1 MENSFQLHLTIKT
14 SPLKFR
20 LLTLTIL
27 NLILTLTAW
36 SQVTVTGT
44 VRSAD
49 DNSPMPGVSVI
60 EVGTTNGTV
69 TQANGQFS
77 IEVKDTRSTLQFQFI
92 GCITKEEPLNGQNHV
107 DVTLK
112 TDCIRDWFDVQKI
125 SLYACSGVINNP
137 TGGRLDIAFP
147 AYFGRG
153 TLTSGISYQTNFSKN
168 EFINGDVTLKHF
180 IFTCNF
186 DIDATWFYRRIAFKN
201 DFKSTVNAFEVNL
214 NFRRF
219 GIITGYSH
227 LVFNTLEFNDR
238 KNYNAPVI
246 GFRTWTGGSLRLAI
260 SGKVSIYNGKQ
271 EYLVD
276 ILRESRHVDVFIK
289 YYTLE
294 SFSEVSLGI
303 GTTFGYLFKRQRES
317 MPRH

>member
-1 MENSFQLHLTIKT
+1 MENSFQLHLTMKT

-20 LLTLTIL
+20 LLTFTIF

-44 VRSAD
+44 VRFAD

-77 IEVKDTRSTLQFQFI
+77 IVVKDTRSTLQFQFI
-92 GCITKEEPLNGQNHV
+92 GCTTREEPLNGQSHV

-147 AYFGRG
+147 AYFGHG
-153 TLTSGISYQTNFSKN
+153 TPTSGISYQTNFNKN
-168 EFINGDVTLKHF
+168 EFINGDVKLKHF

-186 DIDATWFYRRIAFKN
+186 DIDATWFY
-201 DFKSTVNAFEVNL
+201 
-214 NFRRF
+214 RRF

-238 KNYNAPVI
+238 KNYNGPVI
-246 GFRTWTGGSLRLAI
+246 GFRTWTGGSLRLVI

-276 ILRESRHVDVFIK
+276 ILRESRHVDVFVK

-294 SFSEVSLGI
+294 SFSEVSLGV